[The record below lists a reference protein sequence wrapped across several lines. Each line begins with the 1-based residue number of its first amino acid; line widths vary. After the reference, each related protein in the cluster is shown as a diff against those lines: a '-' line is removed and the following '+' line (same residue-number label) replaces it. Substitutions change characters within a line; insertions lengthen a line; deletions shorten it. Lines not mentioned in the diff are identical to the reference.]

1 MKSLVQA
8 PWFGHAVVIAAMI
21 AAIGIVNVAWVA
33 PREKERAVLGTQE
46 ASLRDEL
53 EDLQAGIAE
62 MELWRRGQADLAM
75 AAGKAK
81 RALPAGSMV
90 SSLLD
95 ALAEVGK
102 RHGVRADLNQ
112 PAGLPSEETIPDA
125 AGAAVTYRKVD
136 LRLRL
141 EAPYRQVGQYLSDV
155 EKLDQL
161 VVIRSVTL
169 RHEAALAP
177 RLIADVSLWIY
188 GTP

>member
-1 MKSLVQA
+1 MKSLVRA

-21 AAIGIVNVAWVA
+21 AAIAIVNVAWVA
-33 PREKERAVLGTQE
+33 PREKERTALGTQE
-46 ASLRDEL
+46 RSLRAEL
-53 EDLQAGIAE
+53 TDLQEGIAE
-62 MELWRRGQADLAM
+62 MELWRLGQADSGASR
-75 AAGKAK
+75 GRSK
-81 RALPAGSMV
+81 RALPAGGMV
-90 SSLLD
+90 PSLLD
-95 ALAEVGK
+95 ALAEIGK
-102 RHGVRADLNQ
+102 RHGVRADLIQ
-112 PAGLPSEETIPDA
+112 PAGLPSDETLPDA
-125 AGAAVTYRKVD
+125 SGAAVTYRKVD

-141 EAPYRQVGQYLSDV
+141 EAPYRAVGQYLAEV